1 LAAQRRAGRTG
12 DGKMLGRKGACMEL
26 SVATRLVSEH
36 AVVEVGGEV
45 DVYTAPR
52 LRDRLNEVVG
62 SGQRHLVVDLTKV
75 DFLDSTGIGV
85 LVGVY
90 RRLVRTD
97 GSLVLVCP
105 HEKLLKILRIA
116 GMDTVFKIYGS
127 VPEATAAS
135 PTPDA

>member
-1 LAAQRRAGRTG
+1 
-12 DGKMLGRKGACMEL
+12 MEL
-26 SVATRLVSEH
+26 SVATRLVSAH

-105 HEKLLKILRIA
+105 REKLLKILRIA
-116 GMDTVFKIYGS
+116 GMDMIFKIYAS